1 MNEHPDVCVLVL
13 GPVRVADAEGERE
26 IPARRQ
32 RSVIAALAVRA
43 GRSVPV
49 SDLVDAVWD
58 DVPPERARST
68 LQSYVSRLR
77 NGFGPIIEHG
87 PGGYRLA
94 EHVRTD
100 VGEVRAIAALLART
114 PPSDHD
120 ERARLALGAL
130 ERWTGSALGDLREDL
145 WFTGVCAELDEL
157 EATLLDIAADALI
170 AAGKASS
177 AVVTIEARA
186 LDLREREP
194 TQALLVRA
202 LHAAGRTAEALR
214 AADRYRTW
222 LRDETGL
229 LPGRAFIEAERAA
242 LAGPPE
248 PPAPRASTAASAMT
262 STAPVELPR
271 PTPLVGRERDLGE
284 LAIALGSNRIV
295 TVTGV
300 GGVGKT
306 RLVAELP
313 ATLEADWVVV
323 ELAPVEPGG
332 VAAAVA
338 TRLGFRDEVCDHR
351 VLVEL
356 LWESRSVLV
365 LDNGEHVVAELRQL
379 VRELVDRC
387 PGVRVLVTSRSR
399 LDLSDEQVFALGPLD
414 VSGPRAPAVLLFLDR
429 LQRAGAVGRRDGGSM
444 HDEPNVIAVCRRLDG
459 VPLAL
464 ELAASRAAVIGLDAL
479 ARRLDAP
486 IDLLASSVDTEGRH
500 ATLRNV
506 IEWSVDL
513 LSEAERRALGALGAF
528 RGPFTVDD
536 AEAVVGGVVG
546 ESVAPVIGRL
556 ADTSLIARTGRPGE
570 YRLLE
575 MIRHFAVH
583 ELERSDHVDAVM
595 AAHATWVASTLRV
608 VAGDSS
614 GPDERRTSERL
625 DALRNEVAAALAWA
639 HARER
644 FDVAGAIVEPLAG
657 PLLYRPDHEL
667 VRWVYDLAID
677 HRSALADPCPAL
689 LAAGARCAF
698 LLGALS
704 EVDMLAH
711 PALDHGGDDPA
722 ARHRAAHALGV
733 VRLYQGRF
741 EESRRWFERVSTD
754 EAASL
759 VDRLDALGG
768 LGLALCYSGETPAA
782 LAAVAQL
789 RALCEVVDSD
799 TYRAF
804 ASYMSAECRT
814 RDGDHVGATDEL
826 VRATELAWSAGA
838 RFVWGIASTVL
849 AAIIVRS
856 SHVEQAHRH
865 LPTLIERWRRSATW
879 PQLWTTLRLVAEL
892 IHREGAAHEALL
904 ILAAAEHDPAAP
916 TLVGDDLERI
926 ERLRAELEIELGPT
940 AEAIISAA
948 HAVDRNVVLDRA
960 MAVLVAHASAAQA

>member
-1 MNEHPDVCVLVL
+1 MNEYPDVRVLVL
-13 GPVRVADAEGERE
+13 GPVRVADAQGERE
-26 IPARRQ
+26 VAARRQ
-32 RSVIAALAVRA
+32 RSLIAALAVRA
-43 GRSVPV
+43 GRAVPV
-49 SDLVDAVWD
+49 SDLVDAVWE
-58 DVPPERARST
+58 DVPPEQARST

-77 NGFGPIIEHG
+77 SGFGPIIEHG

-100 VGEVRAIAALLART
+100 VDEVRAVAAHLDRT

-120 ERARLALGAL
+120 VRARLALGAL

-145 WFTGVCAELDEL
+145 WFAGVRAELDEL
-157 EATLLDIAADALI
+157 EATLLDIAAEALI
-170 AAGKASS
+170 AAGRASS
-177 AVVTIEARA
+177 AVGTIEARA
-186 LDLREREP
+186 LDRQEREP

-229 LPGRAFIEAERAA
+229 LPGHAFIEAERAA

-248 PPAPRASTAASAMT
+248 PGASRASAAAPAPAPTG
-262 STAPVELPR
+262 PVELAR
-271 PTPLVGRERDLGE
+271 PTPLVGREHE
-284 LAIALGSNRIV
+284 LEELSIAIGSNRIV

-306 RLVAELP
+306 RLVAEL
-313 ATLEADWVVV
+313 TSTRDDVDWIVVG
-323 ELAPVEPGG
+323 LASVEPGG
-332 VAAAVA
+332 VAAALA
-338 TRLGFRDEVCDHR
+338 TRLGYRDEVCDLS

-356 LWESRSVLV
+356 LRASRSVLV
-365 LDNGEHVVAELRQL
+365 FDNGEHVVTELRHL

-387 PGVRVLVTSRSR
+387 LGVCVLVTSRSR
-399 LDLSDEQVFALGPLD
+399 LDLPDEEVFALGPLD

-429 LQRAGAVGRRDGGSM
+429 LRRAGARRHTGLD
-444 HDEPNVIAVCRRLDG
+444 HDDPSVIEVCRRLDG

-479 ARRLDAP
+479 ARRLDAA

-513 LSEAERRALGALGAF
+513 LSDVERRALNALGSF
-528 RGPFTVDD
+528 RGPFNVDD
-536 AEAVVGGVVG
+536 AEAVVAAVVD
-546 ESVAPVIGRL
+546 ESVAPIIGRL
-556 ADTSLIARTGRPGE
+556 ADTSLIAATGRRGE
-570 YRLLE
+570 YRLLQ
-575 MIRHFAVH
+575 MIRHFALH
-583 ELERSDHVDAVM
+583 ELERSDHLDAVM
-595 AAHATWVASTLRV
+595 AAHAAWVASTLLV
-608 VAGDSS
+608 VTGDSV
-614 GPDERRTSERL
+614 GPDEARTSERL
-625 DALRNEVAAALAWA
+625 DALRAEVTAALNWA
-639 HARER
+639 CASER
-644 FDVAGAIVEPLAG
+644 FDAAGAIVAPLAG

-667 VRWVYDLAID
+667 VRAIYDTAID
-677 HRSALADPCPAL
+677 HRRTRVDPCPAL

-698 LLGALS
+698 LLGELS
-704 EVDMLAH
+704 DVDMLAH

-741 EESRRWFERVSTD
+741 EESRRWFERVRTD

-768 LGLALCYSGETPAA
+768 LGLALCYSDETSGAG
-782 LAAVAQL
+782 AAVAQH
-789 RALCEVVDSD
+789 RALCEVIDSD

-804 ASYMSAECRT
+804 GSYMAAECLM
-814 RDGDHVGATDEL
+814 RDGDHLRATDEL
-826 VRATELAWSAGA
+826 VYASELAWSAGA

-856 SHVEQAHRH
+856 SQVEEAHLH

-879 PQLWTTLRLVAEL
+879 PQLWMTLRLVAEL
-892 IHREGAAHEALL
+892 IHRQGGR
-904 ILAAAEHDPAAP
+904 P
-916 TLVGDDLERI
+916 
-926 ERLRAELEIELGPT
+926 
-940 AEAIISAA
+940 
-948 HAVDRNVVLDRA
+948 
-960 MAVLVAHASAAQA
+960 